1 MVLNSPLTKTLY
13 TGLPPLPLWSSLSE
27 LRCCLPG
34 CSPHSAPNKTSL
46 TTLKLCVFFSSY
58 LWAAKELGK
67 MTELLL
73 QEKDL
78 LTIPADQG
86 HSLAGRMVRSL
97 SLEVCKLMCMPI
109 CQKLCHEQAK
119 ETDFRVVDGLRQRG
133 QFLN

>member
-1 MVLNSPLTKTLY
+1 MTKITYKLTFAPTTLEQFLRVTWNAVSLAIIVLI
-13 TGLPPLPLWSSLSE
+13 LS
-27 LRCCLPG
+27 
-34 CSPHSAPNKTSL
+34 PNKTSL

-58 LWAAKELGK
+58 LWAAKELWK